1 VYLDNSLKSDF
12 DQMMA
17 LRGEC
22 FRHQKGRITQRIQ
35 IGDKTY
41 FIKQHHGIGYRE
53 IIKNLLQL
61 RWPVISARNEWLAIQ
76 KLDSLGILVPRI
88 ISYGE
93 RGWNPATRQ
102 SYILMEELTPVVS
115 LEEMGKSFRETPPA
129 FGFKQEL
136 IENVAKIA
144 KTMHEN
150 GMNHRDFYLCHF
162 LLKEQGK
169 LLYLIDLHRAEI
181 RRLTRKRSIIKDLS
195 GLYFSSKDSGLTQ
208 RDYYRFMKWYS
219 NKTLREI
226 LDTEKLFWKKVRARG
241 ERLYSNHT

>member
-1 VYLDNSLKSDF
+1 
-12 DQMMA
+12 MMA

-22 FRHQKGRITQRIQ
+22 FRHQKGRITQRIR

-41 FIKQHHGIGYRE
+41 FIKQHHGVGFKE

-61 RWPVISARNEWLAIQ
+61 RLPVISARNEWLAIQ
-76 KLDSLGILVPRI
+76 KLNSLGVLVPGI
-88 ISYGE
+88 AAFGE
-93 RGWNPATRQ
+93 RGWNPA
-102 SYILMEELTPVVS
+102 SKESFILMEEITPVIS
-115 LEEMGKSFRETPPA
+115 LEEMAKSFKETPPPFA
-129 FGFKQEL
+129 FKQEL
-136 IENVAKIA
+136 IERVAKIA
-144 KTMHEN
+144 KIMHEN

-181 RRLTRKRSIIKDLS
+181 RPLTRKRCIIKDLS

-226 LDTEKLFWKKVRARG
+226 LEKEKLFWKKVRARG
-241 ERLYSNHT
+241 ERLYNNHT